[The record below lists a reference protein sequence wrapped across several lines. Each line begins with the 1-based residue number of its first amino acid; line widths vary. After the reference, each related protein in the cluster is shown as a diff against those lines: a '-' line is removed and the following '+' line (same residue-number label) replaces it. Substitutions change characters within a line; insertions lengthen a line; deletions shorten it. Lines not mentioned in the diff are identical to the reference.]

1 MTKRLT
7 IALVAVA
14 LFVLMAV
21 MPVSAGM
28 FANGTIINQGASIF
42 IGEEG
47 LNVTHALNG
56 AYFGASCGV
65 DVDCY
70 NWSHAPA
77 LTTIGWWASAADIYN
92 TAPSRTIDL
101 STRYRYLTVAPSDF
115 VGDKVR

>member
-21 MPVSAGM
+21 MPVSAGL
-28 FANGTIINQGASIF
+28 FANGTIINQGATIF

-56 AYFGASCGV
+56 AYYGAACG
-65 DVDCY
+65 
-70 NWSHAPA
+70 
-77 LTTIGWWASAADIYN
+77 G
-92 TAPSRTIDL
+92 SRNL
-101 STRYRYLTVAPSDF
+101 
-115 VGDKVR
+115 